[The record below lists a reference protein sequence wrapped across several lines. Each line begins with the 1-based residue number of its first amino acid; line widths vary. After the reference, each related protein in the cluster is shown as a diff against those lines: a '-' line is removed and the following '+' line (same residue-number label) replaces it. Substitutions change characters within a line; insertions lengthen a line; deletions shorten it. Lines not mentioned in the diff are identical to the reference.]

1 MMIEF
6 EEVVEHDDGSATF
19 TLTGSKEDMD
29 AFRTAMFNNF
39 LVNAIKSLKE
49 EEMFTLDDMQAHVV
63 KINYDDFDKI
73 QNKLIQAQGII
84 NVAWEAHSGAEF
96 EDLGSSLWAVSDM
109 LKEALKLLDGESL

>member
-49 EEMFTLDDMQAHVV
+49 EEMITLDDMQAHVV
-63 KINYDDFDKI
+63 KISYDDFDKI
-73 QNKLIQAQGII
+73 QNKLLQAQGII
-84 NVAWEAHSGAEF
+84 NIIGEAYLSSEF
-96 EDLGSSLWAVSDM
+96 EDLSGSLWAVSDM

>member
-1 MMIEF
+1 MMIELQ
-6 EEVVEHDDGSATF
+6 EIAEHEDGSATF

-49 EEMFTLDDMQAHVV
+49 KDMITLDDMQAHVV

-73 QNKLIQAQGII
+73 QNKIIQAQGVINII
-84 NVAWEAHSGAEF
+84 GEAYISSEF
-96 EDLGSSLWAVSDM
+96 EDLSGSLWAVSDM
-109 LKEALKLLDGESL
+109 LKEILRILDGESA

>member
-1 MMIEF
+1 MNIEF

-19 TLTGSKEDMD
+19 TLTGSKEDME

-49 EEMFTLDDMQAHVV
+49 EEMITLDDMQAHVI

-73 QNKLIQAQGII
+73 QNKLIQAEGII
-84 NVAWEAHSGAEF
+84 NVALEAYSGSEF
-96 EDLGSSLWAVSDM
+96 RDLNSSLWAVSDM
-109 LKEALKLLDGESL
+109 LRETLKLLDGESL

>member
-19 TLTGSKEDMD
+19 TFTGSKEDMD

-49 EEMFTLDDMQAHVV
+49 SDVKILDDLNDHWTQIAC
-63 KINYDDFDKI
+63 DDFDKI
-73 QNKLIQAQGII
+73 QNKLLQAQGII
-84 NVAWEAHSGAEF
+84 NVALEAYSGAEF
-96 EDLGSSLWAVSDM
+96 EDLSGSLWAVSDM
-109 LKEALKLLDGESL
+109 LKETLKLLDGESL

>member
-1 MMIEF
+1 
-6 EEVVEHDDGSATF
+6 
-19 TLTGSKEDMD
+19 MD

-49 EEMFTLDDMQAHVV
+49 EEMITLDDMQAHVI

-84 NVAWEAHSGAEF
+84 NVAWEAYSGAEF
-96 EDLGSSLWAVSDM
+96 EDLSGSLWAVSDM